1 MNKFIFSL
9 IALAA
14 LSPSGYAKRA
24 FTIQDAYRTIGV
36 GSLSLSA
43 DGKTLSFNV
52 TTQDLKNHSSS
63 TTIHLMPLSQKRN
76 PHIHPYDGR

>member
-52 TTQDLKNHSSS
+52 TSTQ
-63 TTIHLMPLSQKRN
+63 
-76 PHIHPYDGR
+76 